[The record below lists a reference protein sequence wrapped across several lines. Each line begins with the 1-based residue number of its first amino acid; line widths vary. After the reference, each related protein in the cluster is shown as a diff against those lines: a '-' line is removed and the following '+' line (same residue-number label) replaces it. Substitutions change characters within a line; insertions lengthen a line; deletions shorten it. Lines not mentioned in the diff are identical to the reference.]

1 MKTKSIFILIFL
13 GSMVL
18 NSCMKTNEPSRTNEP
33 NPTVIK
39 TEITNS
45 PTAIVEPTK
54 MADENPLYL
63 NLIWHQHQPL
73 YYKDSNGVYT
83 RPWVRVH
90 ATKDYYDMAAILK
103 GYPNVHVTF
112 NLTPVLLKQLN
123 DFYSNGAIDRY
134 WEISLVPAN
143 ALSIDQKKF
152 ILERFFDANWDHIIA
167 RFPRYKEL
175 LDQRG
180 SSDSETI
187 DKALNSFSDQDYL
200 DLQIWFNLAWFD
212 PDFLQKSPM
221 KELVEKERNFSEED
235 KTILFLEVEKI
246 ISEIVPLHKE
256 MQESGQIE
264 VITTP
269 YSHPILP
276 LIIDTNLAK
285 IGNPG
290 AETPLKF
297 SYPQDALTHLIKST
311 TIYEENF
318 GIEPKG
324 LWPGEGSV
332 AQVMVPFVIKA
343 GYQWMAS
350 GEPVLAK
357 SLGIDSFTRDSKDTV
372 KEADLLY
379 RPYFVTNSTGDK
391 LAVFFRDGVISDKL
405 GFTYSGVSGTA
416 AAKDLMQRLENIRTE
431 LTDENAVGPHIVSI
445 ILDGENAWEN
455 YDNDGKEFFHAF
467 YQLLSESTTIK
478 TITPSKYIELYPDQR
493 MIDDLFAGAW
503 FSPNYDTWI
512 GEPEETMAW
521 EYLRKTREVLAKYD
535 VTKVRKTTEAKLSQA
550 EDFMY
555 LAEGSDWFWWY
566 GADQDSGQDQ
576 YFDEGYR
583 ALLRNVFVSL
593 DEPVPSFVDT
603 PIIQAKPVSP
613 DSSPIGLSTPTIDGI
628 KSKDEWENAG
638 VYQGSGNLS
647 SANILFTQDA
657 KNLYFLIDQS
667 NFSDIDKI
675 DLYFKSPK
683 INVGYPY
690 IQTESEDLELLGNS
704 MTNLVQWNV
713 ISGISEF
720 LASETQWIPTE
731 INAVGKNTGGIIEIS
746 IPLITFGE
754 LETGD
759 LIQFIILNEKHER
772 IPAEGPGQ
780 IVIPDLGLST
790 SLFEVNDPEGDD
802 FGPGTFTYPTD
813 SVFVG
818 KAFDLKTFKVSY
830 DDNNLI
836 FKVDLYGPIPNSW
849 NSPNNLSIQTIDIY
863 IDFDPGLATGA
874 RKLLPGRNLSL
885 SSSDGWEKAIWIE
898 GWTPQILAPD
908 PSTKEPKQ
916 VTDANYKLVVDSG
929 GRSVTV
935 RIPKSQFSQ
944 LDFEKWGFAVVIL
957 GQEGYPAAGVWRVR
971 DIEPQNAQWRFGG
984 APMDTNHT
992 RVIDMIWPADM
1003 DPTQENML
1011 SNYSPSNL
1019 TADQLNADDYG
1030 IINLLIP

>member
-1 MKTKSIFILIFL
+1 MKTKKIFILIVL
-13 GSMVL
+13 GSILL
-18 NSCMKTNEPSRTNEP
+18 NSCMNGNQPSKTIVP
-33 NPTVIK
+33 NPTFIG
-39 TEITNS
+39 TEVAEE
-45 PTAIVEPTK
+45 PTSIVELANLPE
-54 MADENPLYL
+54 ENPLYL

-103 GYPNVHVTF
+103 DYPNVHVTF
-112 NLTPVLLKQLN
+112 NLTPVLLKQLS
-123 DFYSNGAIDRY
+123 DFSLNGAIDRY

-143 ALSIDQKKF
+143 ELTSDQKEF

-180 SSDSETI
+180 GSDSEAIETAI
-187 DKALNSFSDQDYL
+187 NSFSNQDFL

-221 KELVEKERNFSEED
+221 KELVEKERNYSETD
-235 KTILFLEVEKI
+235 KVILFSQVEKI

-276 LIIDTNLAK
+276 LLIDSNLAK

-290 AETPLKF
+290 AETPQKF
-297 SYPQDALTHLIKST
+297 SYPQDALTHLIKSVE
-311 TIYEENF
+311 IYKENY
-318 GIEPKG
+318 GIEPRG

-343 GYQWMAS
+343 GYQWMAT

-357 SLGIDSFTRDSKDTV
+357 SLGIDSFTRDAKETV

-379 RPYFVTNSTGDK
+379 RPYYVSNSAGDN

-416 AAKDLMQRLENIRTE
+416 AAKDLMQRLENIKAE
-431 LTDENAVGPHIVSI
+431 LADENAVGPHVVSI

-467 YQLLSESTTIK
+467 YQLLSESKSIK
-478 TITPSKYIELYPDQR
+478 TITPSKYIEMYPEQR
-493 MIDDLFAGAW
+493 KIEDLFAGAW

-512 GEPEETMAW
+512 GEPEETIAW
-521 EYLRKTREVLAKYD
+521 EYLRKTREILAKYD
-535 VTKVRKTTEAKLSQA
+535 VTKVRKTTDDKLSQA
-550 EDFMY
+550 QDFMY

-576 YFDEGYR
+576 YFDEGFR

-593 DEPVPSFVDT
+593 DEPVPSYVDT
-603 PIIQAKPVSP
+603 PIIQAKPVTA
-613 DSSPIGLSTPTIDGI
+613 DISPIGLSTPTIDGI
-628 KSKDEWENAG
+628 VGKNEWDNAG
-638 VYQGSGNLS
+638 EYQGIGNLS
-647 SANILFTQDA
+647 TAKILFSQDA
-657 KNLYFLIDQS
+657 TNLYFLIDQS
-667 NFSDIDKI
+667 NFQDNDKF

-690 IQTESEDLELLGNS
+690 RKTESESNELLGSS
-704 MTNLVQWNV
+704 MTNLVQWNAG
-713 ISGISEF
+713 SGITE
-720 LASETQWIPTE
+720 LIASETKWNPTE
-731 INAVGKNTGGIIEIS
+731 SKAFGKKTGNIVEIS
-746 IPLITFGE
+746 IPLTIFGE
-754 LETGD
+754 METGD
-759 LIQFIILNEKHER
+759 IVQFIVMSGKNER
-772 IPAEGPGQ
+772 IPALGPGQ

-790 SLFEVNDPEGDD
+790 LLFEVNDPEGDD
-802 FGPGTFTYPTD
+802 FGPGTYTYPTD
-813 SVFVG
+813 TVFVG
-818 KAFDLKTFKVSY
+818 KAFDLKAFKVSY

-836 FKVDLYGPIPNSW
+836 LRVDLFGPIPNSW
-849 NSPNNLSIQTIDIY
+849 SSPNNLSIQTIDIY
-863 IDFDPGLATGA
+863 IDFDPGSSTGA

-885 SSSDGWEKAIWIE
+885 SQTDGWENAIWIE

-908 PSTKEPKQ
+908 SESKEPKQ
-916 VTDANYKLVVDSG
+916 ITDANFKLVIDPG

-944 LDFEKWGFAVVIL
+944 TDFENWGFAVVIL

-971 DIEPQNAQWRFGG
+971 DVETQNAQWRFGG
-984 APMDTNHT
+984 APADTNHT
-992 RVIDMIWPADM
+992 RVIDMIWPADS
-1003 DPTQENML
+1003 DLSQLNMFA
-1011 SNYSPSNL
+1011 NYPASNL
-1019 TADQLNADDYG
+1019 SADQLTADDYG
-1030 IINLLIP
+1030 IINLLLP